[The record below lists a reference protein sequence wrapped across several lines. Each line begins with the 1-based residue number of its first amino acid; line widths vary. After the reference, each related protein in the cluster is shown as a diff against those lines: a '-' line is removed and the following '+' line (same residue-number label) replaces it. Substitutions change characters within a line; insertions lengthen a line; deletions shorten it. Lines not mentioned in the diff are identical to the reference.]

1 MWVEAQR
8 MWWGAER
15 GARGLGTW
23 GGQLGLSLHLHPPP
37 RGTLWE
43 NTLGLYPSI
52 AMHGVVSLDER
63 LVFCLKIGCV
73 VFPSSAL
80 VCLGSWSDVRFNV
93 GLICGGGMVL

>member
-15 GARGLGTW
+15 GAGAWDMGRPVGAVPAP
-23 GGQLGLSLHLHPPP
+23 SPPSERNP
-37 RGTLWE
+37 VIKHSGFVPLDRYAW
-43 NTLGLYPSI
+43 SS
-52 AMHGVVSLDER
+52 SLDER